1 MATNDSKSF
10 FDLPVTTQLVYLI
23 LTLLGFGFLLIL
35 NPITLFVLNIFKP
48 AWANDFA
55 HSDELYSERCQKFF
69 TRQAKKWPW
78 LWAKYWY
85 TSKEIGCLTDDKQL
99 DYYYNV
105 SHSIETLN
113 AMSIHN
119 SAKVIGKDFE
129 GFKEYIASVN
139 TLNAMSTAIS
149 AKDAYIN
156 MSYNLF
162 CAFIRAS
169 IEKDDM
175 SALGDYLKRGTLPKD
190 QVKISND
197 VINVIASLALAD
209 ELGIDKA
216 GKKGPKGKGITVEV
230 VDEKIYIGVDLNV
243 SYGTKIPDL
252 CKSIQQK
259 IRTSVE
265 NMTGMCVEEVNVNI
279 SSMNIEKTTKES

>member
-1 MATNDSKSF
+1 M
-10 FDLPVTTQLVYLI
+10 
-23 LTLLGFGFLLIL
+23 
-35 NPITLFVLNIFKP
+35 
-48 AWANDFA
+48 
-55 HSDELYSERCQKFF
+55 
-69 TRQAKKWPW
+69 
-78 LWAKYWY
+78 
-85 TSKEIGCLTDDKQL
+85 
-99 DYYYNV
+99 
-105 SHSIETLN
+105 
-113 AMSIHN
+113 
-119 SAKVIGKDFE
+119 
-129 GFKEYIASVN
+129 
-139 TLNAMSTAIS
+139 
-149 AKDAYIN
+149 
-156 MSYNLF
+156 
-162 CAFIRAS
+162 
-169 IEKDDM
+169 EK
-175 SALGDYLKRGTLPKD
+175 KD

-252 CKSIQQK
+252 CKRIQQK